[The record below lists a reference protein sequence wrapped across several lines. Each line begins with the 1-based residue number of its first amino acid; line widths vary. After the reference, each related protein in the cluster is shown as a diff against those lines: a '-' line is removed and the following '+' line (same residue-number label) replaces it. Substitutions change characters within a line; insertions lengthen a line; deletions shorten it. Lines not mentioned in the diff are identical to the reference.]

1 MSKAACWWSIL
12 YGLVLTLSACTGDAL
27 GPDQSAG
34 DAPAASTLIATAPPS
49 ATGPAPFFEPGTG
62 SLQALVG
69 STFSSG
75 ALPAGLQSRDPSPL
89 GGALLLNTE
98 TNPADEATLVMH
110 WIVQPDHAN
119 VTISKFSDR
128 DDDGIVW
135 EVMSV
140 WHLTLESG
148 MVLTVGTNVCA
159 APIDTFDWQNGAFLA
174 VTNREQDRALG
185 AWVMSEV
192 GPTPYGELASLKCK
206 RFVP

>member
-1 MSKAACWWSIL
+1 
-12 YGLVLTLSACTGDAL
+12 
-27 GPDQSAG
+27 
-34 DAPAASTLIATAPPS
+34 
-49 ATGPAPFFEPGTG
+49 
-62 SLQALVG
+62 
-69 STFSSG
+69 
-75 ALPAGLQSRDPSPL
+75 
-89 GGALLLNTE
+89 
-98 TNPADEATLVMH
+98 MH